1 MRQEILHNA
10 ISRICNLK
18 YSLLNVYLT
27 KVNTFYWYLMPY
39 IIIFLVFLFYLTYF
53 FKTLDFRKSF
63 FIYANGVAW
72 YIKNIRMNKI
82 LLYDIWVQ
90 CYNLSHLHILWQSA
104 VSMQISMCPVLYQS
118 NSMLNTFF
126 EIICIRIYTYVFN
139 SRSLNEHIFLF

>member
-1 MRQEILHNA
+1 MILLKVC
-10 ISRICNLK
+10 ICSNLAK
-18 YSLLNVYLT
+18 A
-27 KVNTFYWYLMPY
+27 NTFYWYLMPFT
-39 IIIFLVFLFYLTYF
+39 ILFLVFLFYLTYF

-90 CYNLSHLHILWQSA
+90 CYNLSNLHILWQSA

-118 NSMLNTFF
+118 NSMLNAFL
-126 EIICIRIYTYVFN
+126 EIICIKIYTYVFY
-139 SRSLNEHIFLF
+139 SYSKKIVLFCFKTRSL

>member
-1 MRQEILHNA
+1 MRQKTLHNA

-18 YSLLNVYLT
+18 YSLMNVS
-27 KVNTFYWYLMPY
+27 FYWYLMPY
-39 IIIFLVFLFYLTYF
+39 TIIYLAFVFYLTYF
-53 FKTLDFRKSF
+53 FKILDFRKSF

-72 YIKNIRMNKI
+72 YIKNIRMNEI

-126 EIICIRIYTYVFN
+126 EIICIRIYTHVFN
-139 SRSLNEHIFLF
+139 SRRTYFSILKQVLYRK